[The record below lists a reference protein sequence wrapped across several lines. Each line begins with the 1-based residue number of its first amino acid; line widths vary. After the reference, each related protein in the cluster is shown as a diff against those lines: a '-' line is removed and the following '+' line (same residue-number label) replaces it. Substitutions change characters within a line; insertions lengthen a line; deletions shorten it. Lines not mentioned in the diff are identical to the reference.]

1 MKQGKNE
8 NKQTGIGQKQTNRRI
23 VKEKE
28 QKHIDADMHVHT
40 HRKPRKSKL
49 AKIIYKQNI
58 CQEKEKKNKVC
69 ETKNKSPNIPL
80 SSFYGGY
87 FTAGHRAWP

>member
-40 HRKPRKSKL
+40 HRKPRKSKPE
-49 AKIIYKQNI
+49 KIIYKQNI
-58 CQEKEKKNKVC
+58 CQEKEKK
-69 ETKNKSPNIPL
+69 TQSL
-80 SSFYGGY
+80 
-87 FTAGHRAWP
+87 